1 MADEKADDDVKPE
14 VPSNNNKL
22 ILILILANLI
32 GMGAIGAYLVLFQ
45 DSGEAEAQV
54 ESDEP
59 AEFGPLVE
67 VPTLIVNLSGGQWG
81 RFMRVSIQMEAADE
95 ESLPTVEAAVVP
107 IQNRLVIFFSELDP
121 ARTGEAGAKAEI
133 AEEVTAAIN
142 EVLGTDAVRRVFYTE
157 FVIQ

>member
-1 MADEKADDDVKPE
+1 MAEEAAVDDVKP
-14 VPSNNNKL
+14 VPTNSNKL
-22 ILILILANLI
+22 ILVLILANLV
-32 GMGAIGAYLVLFQ
+32 GMGGIGAYLVLFQ
-45 DSGEAEAQV
+45 DSGEVEAQAA
-54 ESDEP
+54 SSADP

-81 RFMRVSIQMEAADE
+81 RFMRISIQMEAKDE
-95 ESLPTVEAAVVP
+95 ETKPTVEAAIVP

-121 ARTGEAGAKAEI
+121 ARTGLPGAKAEI

-142 EVLGTDAVRRVFYTE
+142 EVLGTEAVRRVFYTE